1 MSRGN
6 SYAVGANSEGIRSAI
21 QNGWHNAMGW
31 PGLRAI
37 FGGAHLLIDTTW
49 ILIRIMSDKT
59 PVVCVQQIILCT

>member
-31 PGLRAI
+31 PGLRVI
-37 FGGAHLLIDTTW
+37 FGGAHLLI
-49 ILIRIMSDKT
+49 SKE
-59 PVVCVQQIILCT
+59 